1 MQNWRE
7 ISPDP
12 NAKAVRAFLQ
22 SRLEAANGPRV
33 ERYEDFIAGFVSERT
48 VLDIGVVGHVVE
60 RSGNDD
66 FRHGFINK
74 LATRVVGIDILEAPV
89 NHLRSIGYDVRLV
102 DATSDVDM
110 GERFERIVV
119 GDVIE
124 HVDDPVKLLKFAA
137 RHLAPG
143 GRILCTTPN
152 PFYVGYLVEM
162 FRHGMV
168 IENAEHVNFIIPS
181 NALEIAHRAGA
192 RLAGVHHFGGGG
204 NTRLRRALISLLK
217 LTRLIRYEMFAR
229 SYIYIFEDGSRSA

>member
-1 MQNWRE
+1 MKNWRE

-12 NAKAVRAFLQ
+12 NATDVRAFLQ
-22 SRLEAANGPRV
+22 GQLTAAYGPRV
-33 ERYEDFIAGFVSERT
+33 ERFEDFIARFVRDHT

-60 RSGNDD
+60 RSGNED
-66 FRHGFINK
+66 FRHGFIRK
-74 LATRVVGIDILEAPV
+74 HARRLVGIDILEAPV
-89 NHLRSIGYDVRLV
+89 THLRSLGYDVRLV
-102 DATSDVDM
+102 DATSDFDM
-110 GERFERIVV
+110 GERFERIVI

-124 HVDDPVKLLKFAA
+124 HVDDPIRLIKFAA

-143 GRILCTTPN
+143 GQIVCTTPN

-181 NALEIAHRAGA
+181 NALEIAHRAGVE
-192 RLAGVHHFGGGG
+192 LAGVHHFGGGG
-204 NTRLRRALISLLK
+204 NTATRRALISVLK

-229 SYIYIFEDGSRSA
+229 SYIYIFRNASE

>member
-1 MQNWRE
+1 MNDWRE

-12 NAKAVRAFLQ
+12 NATDVRAFLQ
-22 SRLEAANGPRV
+22 GKLTAAYGARV
-33 ERYEDFIAGFVSERT
+33 ESFEDFVAAFVRGRS

-60 RSGNDD
+60 RSGNKD
-66 FRHGFINK
+66 FRHGFIRTH
-74 LATRVVGIDILEAPV
+74 ARHVVGIDILEEPV

-102 DATSDVDM
+102 DATSDADI
-110 GERFERIVV
+110 GERFECVV
-119 GDVIE
+119 IGDVIE
-124 HVDDPVKLLKFAA
+124 HVDDPIKLLKFAA

-143 GRILCTTPN
+143 GRIMCTTPN

-181 NALEIAHRAGA
+181 NALEIAHRAGIE
-192 RLAGVHHFGGGG
+192 LAELHHFGGGG
-204 NTRLRRALISLLK
+204 NTGARRALISLLK

-229 SYIYIFEDGSRSA
+229 SYIYMFRNAAR